1 MASAAALQGAIATPR
16 LGFFGVIDER
26 IDLDLVAAMADA
38 DPQWQIVMVG
48 PVAKIDPEALPRRA
62 NLHWLGQQP
71 YALLPQL
78 VAGWDV
84 CLMPFALNESTEFI
98 SPTKTLE
105 YMAAGKPVVSTPIH
119 DVRAMFGDLVAIA
132 AEPSGFIAACRRA
145 LAESSADR
153 AARESRMLAR
163 VREHSWDAAAEK
175 IRRALDAVLAA
186 PLPRADGSSA
196 ELDDAGAGRLRKV
209 ASAG

>member
-1 MASAAALQGAIATPR
+1 
-16 LGFFGVIDER
+16 
-26 IDLDLVAAMADA
+26 
-38 DPQWQIVMVG
+38 MVG
-48 PVAKIDPEALPRRA
+48 PVVKIDAAALPRRA

-119 DVRAMFGDLVAIA
+119 DVKAMFGDIVAIA
-132 AEPSGFIAACRRA
+132 PDAERFVAACRPRSPSRRRSKV
-145 LAESSADR
+145 EREQRMAD
-153 AARESRMLAR
+153 R
-163 VREHSWDAAAEK
+163 VREHSWDAAAET
-175 IRRALDAVLAA
+175 IRRSLDAVLAA
-186 PLPRADGSSA
+186 SPAPAARIADEPRATGKRP
-196 ELDDAGAGRLRKV
+196 DDDPTALRKV